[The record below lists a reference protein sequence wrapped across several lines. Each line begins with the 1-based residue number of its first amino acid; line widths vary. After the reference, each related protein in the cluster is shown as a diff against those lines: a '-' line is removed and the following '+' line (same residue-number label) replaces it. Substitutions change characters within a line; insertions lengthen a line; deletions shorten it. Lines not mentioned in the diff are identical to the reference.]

1 MSGVLINI
9 FCPYIQVF
17 LSAGMKASI
26 FDLHVK
32 LGELELADD
41 ALADLNKSAPNFLLD
56 EYKVIDF
63 ATLMVYHKKIDK
75 AIELIKEQS
84 KKR

>member
-1 MSGVLINI
+1 
-9 FCPYIQVF
+9 
-17 LSAGMKASI
+17 MKAAI

-32 LGELELADD
+32 LGELDLAEI
-41 ALADLNKSAPNFLLD
+41 ALADLNKTSPNFTLD

-63 ATLMVYHKKIDK
+63 ATLMVYRKKIDQ
-75 AIELIKEQS
+75 AVDLITEQS

>member
-1 MSGVLINI
+1 
-9 FCPYIQVF
+9 
-17 LSAGMKASI
+17 MKAAI

-32 LGELELADD
+32 LGELEQAEIC
-41 ALADLNKSAPNFLLD
+41 LADLNKTSPNFTLD

-63 ATLMVYHKKIDK
+63 AMLMVCKEKLAK
-75 AIELIKEQS
+75 AFDLINEQS